1 MELKF
6 HSYVAKIRNFD
17 TPPNLYKYT
26 HSYKQRNYY
35 TKKSQPFDWDLSA
48 SGWA

>member
-1 MELKF
+1 MEQKF

-17 TPPNLYKYT
+17 IFQQLHKYT
-26 HSYKQRNYY
+26 KSCKRMYFN